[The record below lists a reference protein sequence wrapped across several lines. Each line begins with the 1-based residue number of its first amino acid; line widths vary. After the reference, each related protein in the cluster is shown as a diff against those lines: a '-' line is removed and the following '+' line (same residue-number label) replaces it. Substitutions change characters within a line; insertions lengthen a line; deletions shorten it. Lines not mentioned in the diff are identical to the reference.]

1 MKPRSF
7 KFTLSPLDIVA
18 LIMLIGGIGFV
29 GILNLA
35 GVFTVHRTEP
45 TLVEPTAVSTDEV
58 SPNPL
63 ESLVNAERTKAGK
76 QPFTT
81 SETLRSSACTKAD
94 HMLSQDYWAHTSPD
108 GVTPW
113 SFIEKA
119 GYRYT
124 TAGENLAKS
133 YPDDASLVAAWMN
146 SPSHRENVLGDFKEQ
161 GICQKAGTLQGKA
174 TTVTV
179 QHVGVRS

>member
-1 MKPRSF
+1 MKSRSF
-7 KFTLSPLDIVA
+7 KFTLSLLDIVA

-45 TLVEPTAVSTDEV
+45 TLAEPAAVSTDEV
-58 SPNPL
+58 IPNPL

-81 SETLRSSACTKAD
+81 SETLRSSACVKAD

-124 TAGENLAKS
+124 TAGKTLRRHIQTMR
-133 YPDDASLVAAWMN
+133 ASLL
-146 SPSHRENVLGDFKEQ
+146 PG
-161 GICQKAGTLQGKA
+161 
-174 TTVTV
+174 
-179 QHVGVRS
+179 

>member
-1 MKPRSF
+1 MTLF
-7 KFTLSPLDIVA
+7 KSAILALYLVA
-18 LIMLIGGIGFV
+18 LGTMTYLV
-29 GILNLA
+29 LCPPPDDM
-35 GVFTVHRTEP
+35 EP
-45 TLVEPTAVSTDEV
+45 ALVERAATSTSETIQN
-58 SPNPL
+58 SL
-63 ESLVNAERTKAGK
+63 ESLVNAERTKKAK

-81 SETLRSSACTKAD
+81 SDTLRSSACAKAD

-161 GICQKAGTLQGKA
+161 GICQKTGTLQGKT